1 MAAAARAES
10 FAATDS
16 FSGACAAARTE
27 PDSPAAGARRPSFE
41 AAKQDRLGFVQ
52 GAIAQIARGEGAQ
65 GALREMSAF
74 LLELLTLVERDP
86 GLELA
91 AVDLYEAAAMLA
103 ADRRSRPDTLDPR
116 LWRLLKD
123 AARRF
128 RARLDAACPSGE
140 AQLLGF
146 A

>member
-1 MAAAARAES
+1 MAAAARAETFTTTDA
-10 FAATDS
+10 FAA
-16 FSGACAAARTE
+16 ACAAAETE
-27 PDSPAAGARRPSFE
+27 PDRADAGLRPPSFE

-52 GAIAQIARGEGAQ
+52 GAIAQIARGEGAPA
-65 GALREMSAF
+65 ALREMSAF
-74 LLELLTLVERDP
+74 LVDLLTLVERDP

-91 AVDLYEAAAMLA
+91 ADDLYGAAVMLA

-140 AQLLGF
+140 AQFLGF

>member
-1 MAAAARAES
+1 MAAAARAET
-10 FAATDS
+10 FATTDP
-16 FSGACAAARTE
+16 FPAGCAAAGPE
-27 PDSPAAGARRPSFE
+27 ADSPAAGARRPSFE

-65 GALREMSAF
+65 AALREMSAF
-74 LLELLTLVERDP
+74 LLDLLTLVERDP

-91 AVDLYEAAAMLA
+91 ADDLYEAAVMLA
-103 ADRRSRPDTLDPR
+103 ADRRSRPGALDPR

-128 RARLDAACPSGE
+128 RMRLDAACPSGE

>member
-1 MAAAARAES
+1 MAALARAEAS
-10 FAATDS
+10 AIADYRVAAL
-16 FSGACAAARTE
+16 AADASAERLSAGPHRTT
-27 PDSPAAGARRPSFE
+27 FE

-52 GAIAQIARGEGAQ
+52 GAIAQIARGNSPDA
-65 GALREMSAF
+65 ALREMSAF

-91 AVDLYEAAAMLA
+91 ADDLYEAAVMLA
-103 ADRRSRPDTLDPR
+103 ADRRSGRDILDPR
-116 LWRLLKD
+116 RWRLLRD

-128 RARLDAACPSGE
+128 RMRLDAACPSGE

>member
-1 MAAAARAES
+1 MAAAAPAES
-10 FAATDS
+10 
-16 FSGACAAARTE
+16 SGTIDHAAAAL
-27 PDSPAAGARRPSFE
+27 AAGDAGADRAAAGRQRTPFE

-65 GALREMSAF
+65 AALREMSAF
-74 LLELLTLVERDP
+74 LLDLLTLVERDP

-91 AVDLYEAAAMLA
+91 ADDLYEAAAMLA
-103 ADRRSRPDTLDPR
+103 ADRRPGPTALDPR
-116 LWRLLKD
+116 RWRLLKD

-128 RARLDAACPSGE
+128 RARLDSACPSGA
-140 AQLLGF
+140 AQLSGF